1 MSYKKNNQSNPKSIL
16 GKVKDIYQGSAKI
29 LKDPAKAM
37 IKAKFNLNQVG
48 KRNIEQA
55 KDASKTNL
63 DKTKLYTQGKII
75 QGVGDTIGFGAK
87 GLQAGINLGGEA
99 IKNGS
104 AQIKDAYD
112 NSLRVK
118 PVVSDQINMAKIV
131 NNKAKAGIKVVRK
144 YPEAFSLMGGTGAL
158 YAGTKLLSDD
168 DNLANLKQIVKVEE
182 NTMLT
187 LTSQLK
193 RRRELLESSYSEP
206 KEGTFYDK
214 VFNSKKEVPDMP
226 DNSGIANLSSKTSDL
241 RYKSEKD
248 QDKEVEE
255 IPTQGGEAPTE
266 ESFGKTKIEP
276 ITESSD
282 LQVALKI
289 ILETVHEGNVELEK
303 NNGISEKNRRNLAET
318 LINLREQKS
327 KLRKGAEAAKNPD
340 VKSFKHKMA
349 NTLDNTARMISNKG
363 NVETLKTDARTALNS
378 KALSTFGNAPR
389 MVKLKN
395 K

>member
-75 QGVGDTIGFGAK
+75 QGIGDTIGLGAK

-99 IKNGS
+99 IKNS
-104 AQIKDAYD
+104 STLIKDAYD
-112 NSLRVK
+112 NSLSLK
-118 PVVSDQINMAKIV
+118 PVVSDQINMVKIV
-131 NNKAKAGIKVVRK
+131 KDKTKAGIKAGIKVVRK
-144 YPEAFSLMGGTGAL
+144 NPGISTIVGSTGAA
-158 YAGTKLLSDD
+158 YVGSKLLKDD
-168 DNLANLKQIVKVEE
+168 ESNQNSIIGE
-182 NTMLT
+182 NTMI

-206 KEGTFYDK
+206 KKGTFYDK

-289 ILETVHEGNVELEK
+289 ILEASHKGNVELEK
-303 NNGISEKNRRNLAET
+303 NNGISYKNRRNFAKDL
-318 LINLREQKS
+318 KD
-327 KLRKGAEAAKNPD
+327 LRKKRDQSRRRADQASSPEVKEFRNSVANSLDNVSRQISSAGNPD
-340 VKSFKHKMA
+340 ETKNAKAAYDSA
-349 NTLDNTARMISNKG
+349 SRTNLGTAPRMISSAK
-363 NVETLKTDARTALNS
+363 K
-378 KALSTFGNAPR
+378 
-389 MVKLKN
+389 
-395 K
+395 

>member
-63 DKTKLYTQGKII
+63 DKTKLYTQDKII

-104 AQIKDAYD
+104 AQIKDAYA
-112 NSLRVK
+112 NSLHVK
-118 PVVSDQINMAKIV
+118 PVVSDQINMVKSI
-131 NNKAKAGIKVVRK
+131 KDKTKAGIKVVRK
-144 YPEAFSLMGGTGAL
+144 YPEAFSLMGGAGAL

-187 LTSQLK
+187 SQLK
-193 RRRELLESSYSEP
+193 RRRELLELSYSEP
-206 KEGTFYDK
+206 KEGTIYDK
-214 VFNSKKEVPDMP
+214 VFNSKIEVPDMP

-266 ESFGKTKIEP
+266 ESFGKMKIEP

-289 ILETVHEGNVELEK
+289 ILEASHKGNVELEK
-303 NNGISEKNRRNLAET
+303 NNGISYKNRRNFAKDL
-318 LINLREQKS
+318 KD
-327 KLRKGAEAAKNPD
+327 LRKKRDQSRRRADQASSPEVKEFRNSVANSLDNVSRQISSAGNPD
-340 VKSFKHKMA
+340 ETKNAKAAYDSA
-349 NTLDNTARMISNKG
+349 SRTNLGTAPRMISSAK
-363 NVETLKTDARTALNS
+363 K
-378 KALSTFGNAPR
+378 
-389 MVKLKN
+389 
-395 K
+395 

>member
-1 MSYKKNNQSNPKSIL
+1 MSYKKNNQSKPNSIL

-37 IKAKFNLNQVG
+37 IKAKFNINQVG

-75 QGVGDTIGFGAK
+75 QGIGDTIGLGAK

-104 AQIKDAYD
+104 AQIKDAYA
-112 NSLRVK
+112 NSLHLK
-118 PVVSDQINMAKIV
+118 PTISYQINMAKFV
-131 NNKAKAGIKVVRK
+131 NNKAKAGMKVVRK
-144 YPEAFSLMGGTGAL
+144 NPGISTIVGSTGAA
-158 YAGTKLLSDD
+158 YIGSKLLKDD
-168 DNLANLKQIVKVEE
+168 EPIQNSKIGVEE
-182 NTMLT
+182 NTM

-226 DNSGIANLSSKTSDL
+226 DNSGIVNLSSKTSDL

-289 ILETVHEGNVELEK
+289 ILEASHKGNVELEK
-303 NNGISEKNRRNLAET
+303 NNGISYKNRRNFAKDL
-318 LINLREQKS
+318 KD
-327 KLRKGAEAAKNPD
+327 LRKKRDQSRRRADQASSPEVKEFRNSVANSLDNVSRQISSAGNPD
-340 VKSFKHKMA
+340 ETK
-349 NTLDNTARMISNKG
+349 NTKAAYDSAS
-363 NVETLKTDARTALNS
+363 RTNLGS
-378 KALSTFGNAPR
+378 APR
-389 MVKLKN
+389 MVSSAKK
-395 K
+395 

>member
-16 GKVKDIYQGSAKI
+16 GKAKDIYQGSTKI

-75 QGVGDTIGFGAK
+75 QGIGDTIGLGAK

-99 IKNGS
+99 IKNS
-104 AQIKDAYD
+104 STLIKDAYD
-112 NSLRVK
+112 NSLGIK
-118 PVVSDQINMAKIV
+118 PTITDQINMAKFV

-144 YPEAFSLMGGTGAL
+144 NPGISTIVGSTGLA
-158 YAGTKLLSDD
+158 YIGSKLLKDD
-168 DNLANLKQIVKVEE
+168 EPIQNSKIGVEE
-182 NTMLT
+182 NTM

-289 ILETVHEGNVELEK
+289 ILEASHKGNVELEK
-303 NNGISEKNRRNLAET
+303 NNGISYKNRRNFAKDL
-318 LINLREQKS
+318 KD
-327 KLRKGAEAAKNPD
+327 LRKKRDQSRRRADQASNSEVKEFRNSVANSLDNVSRQISSAGNPD
-340 VKSFKHKMA
+340 ETKNAKAAYDSA
-349 NTLDNTARMISNKG
+349 SRTNLGIAPRMISSAK
-363 NVETLKTDARTALNS
+363 K
-378 KALSTFGNAPR
+378 
-389 MVKLKN
+389 
-395 K
+395 

>member
-16 GKVKDIYQGSAKI
+16 GKAKDIYQGSTKI

-75 QGVGDTIGFGAK
+75 QGIGDTIGFGAK

-118 PVVSDQINMAKIV
+118 PVITDQINMAKIV
-131 NNKAKAGIKVVRK
+131 KDKTKAGIKVVRK
-144 YPEAFSLMGGTGAL
+144 YPEAFSLMGGAGAI

-206 KEGTFYDK
+206 KEGKFYDK

-289 ILETVHEGNVELEK
+289 ILEASHKGNVELEK
-303 NNGISEKNRRNLAET
+303 NNGISYKNRRNFAKDL
-318 LINLREQKS
+318 KD
-327 KLRKGAEAAKNPD
+327 LRKKRDQSRRRADQASSSEVKEFRNSVANSLDNVSRQISSTGNPD
-340 VKSFKHKMA
+340 ETK
-349 NTLDNTARMISNKG
+349 NTKTAYDSASRTNLGSAPRMISSAK
-363 NVETLKTDARTALNS
+363 K
-378 KALSTFGNAPR
+378 
-389 MVKLKN
+389 
-395 K
+395 